1 MVEATS
7 GNRNKLIRSV
17 LIRFAIVAL
26 ILAVILGTNQYDWSA
41 YLREFTAANQL
52 WVILSLGLMGVTHSL
67 GALRWYYLLKVQ
79 DIHLSY
85 GRVLQVNMIG
95 FFFSQFLPSNI
106 GGDAVKIFYAMRQ
119 TPGKKA
125 KAALSMV
132 MDRVLGLIAILFL
145 TLLMIPLEWERL
157 STDTQTRPVIIGLA
171 IVLAG
176 LFAGLITGAVFP
188 FHRLPAFSHRLW
200 EKVPKRDILEA
211 LYSGFHAHGKNL
223 RFTLAAVGAAAA
235 TVVPLLS
242 MGWFLARSLNL
253 DTGLGP
259 MMIIFGLVI
268 CAMSA
273 PLPGGHGMR
282 EGAFVVLFPVFA
294 VTRGGELVDKETSL
308 ACATLLLGIS
318 LFWAFVG
325 GFIYL
330 TLSHRLKAE
339 PELLPTA
346 DDA

>member
-1 MVEATS
+1 MPRMVEETP
-7 GNRNKLIRSV
+7 GNRKKLIRSV
-17 LIRFAIVAL
+17 IIRFGIVAI
-26 ILAVILGTNQYDWSA
+26 ILAVILGTKQYDWSA
-41 YLREFTAANQL
+41 YLREFSAANHL
-52 WVILSLGLMGVTHSL
+52 WLILSVGLMGVTHCL

-85 GRVLQVNMIG
+85 ARVLQVNMIG
-95 FFFSQFLPSNI
+95 FFFSQFLPSNV

-125 KAALSMV
+125 KAALSMI

-157 STDTQTRPVIIGLA
+157 STNEQTRPLIIGLA

-176 LFAGLITGAVFP
+176 MFAGLIAGAVFP
-188 FHRLPAFSHRLW
+188 FDRLPAFFHRLW
-200 EKVPKRDILEA
+200 EKVPKRDIFEA

-223 RFTLAAVGAAAA
+223 RPTLASVAAAAA

-259 MMIIFGLVI
+259 MIIIFGLVI

-282 EGAFVVLFPVFA
+282 EGAFVLLFPIFG
-294 VTRGGELVDKETSL
+294 VTRAGELVGEETAL

-318 LFWAFVG
+318 LFWAFIG
-325 GFIYL
+325 GTIYL

-339 PELLPTA
+339 PPA
-346 DDA
+346 DDT